1 MTTPPQKMSPM
12 AFMLNVLMSALFFPV
27 LTLLLAGNWRWVEG
41 WLFALWFVVMIE
53 FSLIY
58 LYWKDPALL
67 SERTKAPGSDNQ
79 KSWDKLLM
87 SAILIVA
94 LLWLVALPLDAGR
107 FHWSPAFPLW
117 LKIVGGIA
125 LLPALYLI
133 ERSTIDN
140 TFLSAMV
147 RIQSERKQQVIT
159 TGVYGF
165 VRHPLYLGVTLMLLG
180 APLLVGSTVGL
191 LLSAI
196 SILLLVV
203 RILGEEQ
210 MLIEELDGY
219 VAYQQKVKYRL
230 IPLVW

>member
-1 MTTPPQKMSPM
+1 MTTPSPKTSPM
-12 AFMLNVLMSALFFPV
+12 AFALNVLMSALFFPA

-67 SERTKAPGSDNQ
+67 SERTKPPGSDNQ

-87 SAILIVA
+87 SAILVVA
-94 LLWLVALPLDAGR
+94 LLWLVVLPLDAGR

-117 LKIVGGIA
+117 LKIVGAIA

-133 ERSTIDN
+133 ERTTIDN

-165 VRHPLYLGVTLMLLG
+165 VRHPLYLGVALMLLG
-180 APLLVGSTVGL
+180 APLLVGSVYGL
-191 LLSAI
+191 ILSLI
-196 SILLLVV
+196 SLLLLVV
-203 RILGEEQ
+203 RIVGEEQ
-210 MLIEELDGY
+210 MLVEELDGY
-219 VAYQQKVKYRL
+219 TTYQQKVKHRL
-230 IPLVW
+230 IPFVW